1 MPASQSYCRHENTLQ
16 ELRQVWEKW
25 DEFDEDS
32 GSEYEITARAQ
43 LLELIAEMAL
53 ELSLLEEVDVC

>member
-16 ELRQVWEKW
+16 EMRQVWEMW

-32 GSEYEITARAQ
+32 DSEYEITARAH
-43 LLELIAEMAL
+43 LLELIAEMAG
-53 ELSLLEEVDVC
+53 ELSLLEEVD

>member
-16 ELRQVWEKW
+16 EMRQVWEKW

-32 GSEYEITARAQ
+32 DSEYEITARAK
-43 LLELIAEMAL
+43 LLELIAEMAG
-53 ELSLLEEVDVC
+53 ELSLPEEGD

>member
-16 ELRQVWEKW
+16 EMRQVWEMW

-32 GSEYEITARAQ
+32 DSEYEITPRAQ
-43 LLELIAEMAL
+43 LLELIAEMAG
-53 ELSLLEEVDVC
+53 ELSLLEEVD

>member
-16 ELRQVWEKW
+16 EMRQVWELW
-25 DEFDEDS
+25 DEFDEDM

-43 LLELIAEMAL
+43 LLELIAEMAG
-53 ELSLLEEVDVC
+53 ELSLLEELD

>member
-16 ELRQVWEKW
+16 EMRQVWEKW

-32 GSEYEITARAQ
+32 DSEYVITARAQ
-43 LLELIAEMAL
+43 LLELIAEMAG
-53 ELSLLEEVDVC
+53 ELSLLEELD

>member
-16 ELRQVWEKW
+16 EMRQVWEKW

-32 GSEYEITARAQ
+32 DSEYEITARTK
-43 LLELIAEMAL
+43 LLELISEMAGEL
-53 ELSLLEEVDVC
+53 ELLEEVD